1 MDEIESL
8 PIPAGV
14 ASLAM
19 EQAGGLSLSRS
30 SGPEGLLEL
39 AGRSD
44 EEKKKLAQ
52 DFESVFIAKIFDQ
65 VKESIGNWGLEEDGA
80 SRQIQ
85 GLFWHYLAQDV
96 ADKGGF
102 GLWQDIYRQ
111 FQELE
116 DAGETGASLDG
127 TL

>member
-8 PIPAGV
+8 PMSAGA

-19 EQAGGLSLSRS
+19 ESLGDLSLRRN
-30 SGPEGLLEL
+30 SGAEGAIEL

-44 EEKKKLAQ
+44 EEKKQLAK
-52 DFESVFIAKIFDQ
+52 DFESVFIGKIFDQ
-65 VKESIGNWGLEEDGA
+65 IKESVGNWGLEEDGA

-111 FQELE
+111 FQEME
-116 DAGETGASLDG
+116 DVGVPGASLDG

>member
-1 MDEIESL
+1 
-8 PIPAGV
+8 
-14 ASLAM
+14 LA
-19 EQAGGLSLSRS
+19 
-30 SGPEGLLEL
+30 
-39 AGRSD
+39 
-44 EEKKKLAQ
+44 K

-85 GLFWHYLAQDV
+85 GLFWYYLAQDV

-102 GLWQDIYRQ
+102 GLWRDIYRQ
-111 FQELE
+111 FQEME
-116 DAGETGASLDG
+116 DAGVAGASLDG

>member
-14 ASLAM
+14 ASLVM
-19 EQAGGLSLSRS
+19 EHVGGLSLPRN
-30 SGPEGLLEL
+30 SGTEGVLEL

-44 EEKKKLAQ
+44 EEKKQLAK
-52 DFESVFIAKIFDQ
+52 DFESVFLGKIFDQ

-111 FQELE
+111 FQEME
-116 DAGETGASLDG
+116 GAGVAGASLDG
-127 TL
+127 KL

>member
-8 PIPAGV
+8 PMPAGV

-19 EQAGGLSLSRS
+19 ESLGGLSLPRD
-30 SGPEGLLEL
+30 SGTEGVLEL
-39 AGRSD
+39 AGR
-44 EEKKKLAQ
+44 
-52 DFESVFIAKIFDQ
+52 
-65 VKESIGNWGLEEDGA
+65 WGLEEDGA

-85 GLFWHYLAQDV
+85 GLFWYYLAQDV

-102 GLWQDIYRQ
+102 GLWRDIYRQ
-111 FQELE
+111 FQEME
-116 DAGETGASLDG
+116 DAGVAGASLDG

>member
-8 PIPAGV
+8 PIPTGF

-19 EQAGGLSLSRS
+19 EQINGLSLPRN
-30 SGPEGLLEL
+30 SGTEGILEL

-44 EEKKKLAQ
+44 EEKKQLAK
-52 DFESVFIAKIFDQ
+52 DFESVFLGKIFDQ

-111 FQELE
+111 FQEME
-116 DAGETGASLDG
+116 GAGVPGASLDG
-127 TL
+127 KL